1 MMSGDMLGES
11 LVANSRKLLRATY
24 EVAWSKKYIVLAQN
38 KIPIFIGLLSWG
50 ERWGLNPRP
59 PDPQTSALTN

>member
-24 EVAWSKKYIVLAQN
+24 EVARSKKLYCLVQN
-38 KIPIFIGLLSWG
+38 KNPTFVGFSLWG